1 MILHIDMDCFFVSV
15 ERVLDPS
22 LEGKPV
28 IVGGTP
34 EGRGVVASASYEAR
48 AFGVRSAMPA
58 AQAKRLCP
66 QALFLPG
73 RHGAYGDYSRKV
85 EAILD
90 AWSPVVEPASIDEFY
105 VDLAGT
111 ERLHGPARK
120 AAEGIRR
127 EVKEKLGL
135 PCSIGISRSRV
146 VAKIAAGKAK
156 PIRLATLAQ
165 GGPLRPATLASA
177 FALRASAGM
186 QGTPFDSAQ
195 GTPAGIVE
203 VPEGG
208 EAAFLAPLDVQEM
221 PGIGPKTA
229 PRLRAAGLRTLGD
242 VAAAPVEVLARG
254 VGSWAEGLR
263 RLARGEDDTPVG
275 IEEERKSLG
284 HEETYEKDL
293 TCPEAV
299 DAALSAIVERVCHR
313 LRKQGIAGR
322 TLTLKLRW
330 ADFETITRSETLD
343 RPVQTEESVLPAA
356 RALLA
361 RARTRR
367 LGIRLLGLAA
377 SNLGEPV
384 GQGRL
389 FEEITPKGAE
399 RAAKGVDAVRARFG
413 YRAIRRAGS
422 DSEG

>member
-66 QALFLPG
+66 GAVFLPG
-73 RHGAYGDYSRKV
+73 RHGAYGEYSRKV

-127 EVKEKLGL
+127 EVMEKLGL
-135 PCSIGISRSRV
+135 PCSIGISDARI

-156 PIRLATLAQ
+156 PLRLASLAQ
-165 GGPLRPATLASA
+165 GGPFRPVTLA
-177 FALRASAGM
+177 
-186 QGTPFDSAQ
+186 QGK
-195 GTPAGIVE
+195 PAGIVE
-203 VPEGG
+203 VSSGG

-242 VAAAPVEVLARG
+242 VAAAPADVLGRI
-254 VGSWAEGLR
+254 VGSWAEGLQL
-263 RLARGEDDTPVG
+263 LARGIDGTAVG
-275 IEEERKSLG
+275 IGEERKSLG

-293 TCPEAV
+293 TRPEAV

-313 LRKQGIAGR
+313 LRKHGIAGR
-322 TLTLKLRW
+322 TLTLKLRY
-330 ADFETITRSETLD
+330 ADFETLTRSETLD

-361 RARTRR
+361 KARTRR

-384 GQGRL
+384 GQGKL

-399 RAAKGVDAVRARFG
+399 RAAKGVDAVRAKFG
-413 YRAIRRAGS
+413 FDAIRRAGS
-422 DSEG
+422 DPKA